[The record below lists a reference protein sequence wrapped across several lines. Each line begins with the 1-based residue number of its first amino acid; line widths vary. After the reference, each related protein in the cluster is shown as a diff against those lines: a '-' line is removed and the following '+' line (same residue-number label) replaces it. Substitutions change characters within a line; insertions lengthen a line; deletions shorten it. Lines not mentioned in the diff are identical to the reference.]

1 MDTAYLSALPS
12 AIVVL
17 GCRLRFDDR
26 KLIGAAARR
35 SHRAAEAYFAR
46 PGGAL
51 VLATGGRAWGA
62 CGAVEADVLA
72 GDLERCGVPRA
83 HLLRERCSHST
94 RENAKYAAELLRAR
108 GIETV
113 ELVTCSFHMRRAKLL
128 FEHAGFSVI
137 AAEATSPGTGTGTGT
152 AVGALA
158 RLLQFGRERGA
169 MLADAR
175 FVQRAQQGT

>member
-1 MDTAYLSALPS
+1 MLT
-12 AIVVL
+12 
-17 GCRLRFDDR
+17 
-26 KLIGAAARR
+26 
-35 SHRAAEAYFAR
+35 
-46 PGGAL
+46 
-51 VLATGGRAWGA
+51 TGGRAWGA
-62 CGAVEADVLA
+62 CEAVEADALA
-72 GDLERCGVPRA
+72 DDLERRGVPRA

-108 GIETV
+108 RIGTV
-113 ELVTCSFHMRRAKLL
+113 ELVTCSFHMPRAKLL
-128 FEHAGFSVI
+128 FEHAGFAVI
-137 AAEATSPGTGTGTGT
+137 PSEATSSGS